1 MVCKQ
6 FSENKLFI
14 LINLK
19 LFLTNELGFLRK
31 LLENLSSL
39 NKFYDS
45 WDIAQFLKQPN
56 LQNSFTE
63 INARLKHNDKK

>member
-19 LFLTNELGFLRK
+19 LFLTNELEFLRK

-45 WDIAQFLKQPN
+45 
-56 LQNSFTE
+56 
-63 INARLKHNDKK
+63 